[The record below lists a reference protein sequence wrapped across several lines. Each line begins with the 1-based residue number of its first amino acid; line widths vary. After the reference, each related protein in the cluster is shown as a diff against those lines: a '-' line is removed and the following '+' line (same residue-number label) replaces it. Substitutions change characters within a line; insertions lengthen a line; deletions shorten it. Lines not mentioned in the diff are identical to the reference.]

1 MFVKLICFVI
11 NILSRHWA
19 SHGEMYLAK
28 CKELQIE
35 PHPRAKPKS
44 EDDKPSDRTRQTRL
58 DIFVQGIASIKWSKE
73 GLLEHVLDFVL
84 SEDQVCRHPY
94 CTS

>member
-1 MFVKLICFVI
+1 MFVKHICFII
-11 NILSRHWA
+11 NIFSRHWA

-35 PHPRAKPKS
+35 PYPCAKPKS
-44 EDDKPSDRTRQTRL
+44 EDDKPSDGTRQTRL
-58 DIFVQGIASIKWSKE
+58 DGFVQGVTSVKWSKE

-84 SEDQVCRHPY
+84 SEDQVC
-94 CTS
+94 